1 MDAVPVRF
9 TRPQFTGNQITG
21 NQFTGNRIRT
31 VDFGPV
37 PDRALPP
44 ASRAAVLFVGVAAF
58 AFYTIESVLRQQQFK
73 TSLDITIFQQAIANY
88 AGGRAPNVLI
98 KSQEPFNILGDHFSP
113 IVAVI
118 APFYRIWPSVLTL
131 LVVQALFL
139 AVGVHV
145 VTRVAVRRLGGL
157 GYYIGISF
165 ALSWGVLKVIDFDFH
180 EACFAVAF
188 LALALEALIDDR
200 PGRMLAWSA
209 ALLLVKE
216 DTPLFIAGIAL
227 VFAAN
232 RQWRWAGGLMAAA
245 VTAFALL
252 TVTVIPFFSS
262 SGSYTYF
269 NTTHAGSTGTSLPSS
284 LFDAAVANL
293 HSVSGLALLGALAV
307 TAAFGLRSP
316 LILVMVPTLLARFAS
331 DRAVYLE
338 MKYYY
343 DAPLMVICFL
353 ALILAVQQRRLR
365 LGMTAERIRVW
376 WSSAAGLAAVVGLAL
391 LLDINVQSTEIPE
404 VFAAAGLPCQWCS
417 DADRLIDRLPPGA
430 TVISDVSL
438 LGHLADRNPV
448 MLATPNWED
457 PGHLPLRADWVI
469 LYLDSDS
476 YGPDVGWVERRRQ
489 TLLTEGFQQTDQEG
503 SLVLLH
509 REP

>member
-1 MDAVPVRF
+1 
-9 TRPQFTGNQITG
+9 
-21 NQFTGNRIRT
+21 
-31 VDFGPV
+31 
-37 PDRALPP
+37 
-44 ASRAAVLFVGVAAF
+44 
-58 AFYTIESVLRQQQFK
+58 
-73 TSLDITIFQQAIANY
+73 
-88 AGGRAPNVLI
+88 VLI
-98 KSQEPFNILGDHFSP
+98 KSQAPFNILGDHFSP
-113 IVAVI
+113 IIAVI

-131 LVVQALFL
+131 LVAQALFL

-157 GYYIGISF
+157 GYYLGIAF

-200 PGRMLAWSA
+200 PGRMLGWCA

-252 TVTVIPFFSS
+252 TVVVIPFFSS
-262 SGSYTYF
+262 SGRYTYL
-269 NTTHAGSTGTSLPSS
+269 TTAHAGTADKSLMSS
-284 LFDAAVANL
+284 LVDAAVANL

-316 LILVMVPTLLARFAS
+316 LMLVMVPTLLARFTS
-331 DRAVYLE
+331 DRAVYLQ

-353 ALILAVQQRRLR
+353 ALIVAVQQRRLR
-365 LGMTAERIRVW
+365 LGLTAERIRIW
-376 WSSAAGLAAVVGLAL
+376 WSSAPGLASVVGLAL
-391 LLDINVQSTEIPE
+391 LLCINVQSTEIPE
-404 VFAAAGLPCQWCS
+404 VFAAAVLPCQWCS
-417 DADRLIDRLPPGA
+417 DADRVIERLPPGV

-448 MLATPNWED
+448 MLATPQWED
-457 PGHLPLRADWVI
+457 PSHVRLRADWVI

-476 YGPDVGWVERRRQ
+476 YGADTSWIEQRRQ

-509 REP
+509 RET

>member
-1 MDAVPVRF
+1 MDAAPLRSTGTNLPATRF
-9 TRPQFTGNQITG
+9 R
-21 NQFTGNRIRT
+21 RM
-31 VDFGPV
+31 DFGPV
-37 PDRALPP
+37 PERPLPV
-44 ASRAAVLFVGVAAF
+44 ASRAAVLFVSVGAF
-58 AFYTIESVLRQQQFK
+58 VFYTIESALRQQQFK

-88 AGGRAPNVLI
+88 AHGRAPEVLI
-98 KSQEPFNILGDHFSP
+98 KSQAPFNILGDHFSP
-113 IVAVI
+113 IIAVI
-118 APFYRIWPSVLTL
+118 APLYRVWPSVMTL
-131 LVVQALFL
+131 LVTQAVFL

-157 GYYIGISF
+157 GYYLGIAF

-200 PGRMLAWSA
+200 PGRMLAWCA

-216 DTPLFIAGIAL
+216 DTTLFIAGIAL

-232 RQWRWAGGLMAAA
+232 RQWRWAGGLLAAA
-245 VTAFALL
+245 VAAFALL
-252 TVTVIPFFSS
+252 TAVIIPFFSS
-262 SGSYTYF
+262 SGTYTYL
-269 NTTHAGSTGTSLPSS
+269 NTGHDGTAGGSLTSSIV
-284 LFDAAVANL
+284 DAAVANL
-293 HSVSGLALLGALAV
+293 HSASGLALLGALAV

-316 LILVMVPTLLARFAS
+316 LILVMVPTLLARFS
-331 DRAVYLE
+331 SERAVYLE

-353 ALILAVQQRRLR
+353 ALIVAVQQRRLR
-365 LGMTAERIRVW
+365 SGMTAERIRIW
-376 WSSAAGLAAVVGLAL
+376 WSGATGLAAVVGLAL
-391 LLDINVQSTEIPE
+391 LVDTNVQSTEIPE

-417 DADRLIDRLPPGA
+417 DADQVIDRLPAGV

-448 MLATPNWED
+448 MLATPRWED
-457 PGHLPLRADWVI
+457 PSHVPLNADWVI

-476 YGPDVGWVERRRQ
+476 YGADTGWIEQRRQ
-489 TLLTEGFQQTDQEG
+489 TLLAEGFRQTDQEG

-509 REP
+509 RER